1 MPRRKKV
8 KTTYDRIPENLN
20 VERIYKAMTDFLLAK
35 QYQPIRLRRK
45 EPFDDSQ
52 RIALIEK
59 REGKK
64 LSEENKILL
73 EEEKYDLL
81 LFYDDSINV
90 LMKLQLSHKVL
101 FKDDLAS
108 FIIWAEAITKSVT
121 SPYEIDTTWLNHVFI
136 DCRCEA
142 CNEEIE
148 NSIIEKF
155 ETDFEYIIKEAR
167 EKADFDRSVEEEYR
181 GMELGVICNDPKER
195 INEFIDTFNY
205 QIIT

>member
-8 KTTYDRIPENLN
+8 KITYDRIPENLN

-64 LSEENKILL
+64 LSEEDKILL

-81 LFYDDSINV
+81 LFYDNSINV
-90 LMKLQLSHKVL
+90 LTKLQLSHKICISDNSV
-101 FKDDLAS
+101 S
-108 FIIWAEAITKSVT
+108 FIIWTEAITKSVT
-121 SPYEIDTTWLNHVFI
+121 SPYD
-136 DCRCEA
+136 
-142 CNEEIE
+142 
-148 NSIIEKF
+148 
-155 ETDFEYIIKEAR
+155 
-167 EKADFDRSVEEEYR
+167 
-181 GMELGVICNDPKER
+181 
-195 INEFIDTFNY
+195 
-205 QIIT
+205 

>member
-64 LSEENKILL
+64 LSEEDRILL

-81 LFYDDSINV
+81 LFYDNSINV
-90 LMKLQLSHKVL
+90 LTKLQLSHKVL

-136 DCRCEA
+136 DCRREA

-181 GMELGVICNDPKER
+181 GMELGIICNDPKER
-195 INEFIDTFNY
+195 INEFMDTFNY